1 MSSKNILVNNGLCSV
16 LDKIADFVLKE
27 NIIVNGIYRDPQYN
41 DEPKIF
47 NYGIKYKSKRKDN
60 LNIASGFSFDKKLA
74 LVKVLGEAL
83 ERYSLDIYKPKI
95 VAKGSITEI
104 SKLGQYLKPLRISPF
119 SVRQLK
125 QRENSK
131 FVIRNSSKFSWS
143 EAVFLNKN
151 KKILIPSQ
159 LISFNHSLI
168 DGEPEIMPIN
178 STGTAFGLTF
188 DEALYRA
195 LCEAIERDAFVISY
209 LNKLPSPRIDLK
221 SLNDTK
227 IDKILDILG
236 RYKLEVFVLD
246 LTMDIGIPV
255 FGALVIDK
263 TGLGPAISL
272 GLKAGW
278 ETKNCII
285 GAIEESLMTRSWI
298 RDKSFYINPKSKKV
312 IKIENIE
319 QRALLWFPTQMIEH
333 LNFWLKN
340 KNIIRIDTKK
350 KSDNKLEKTLKSLID
365 NGMNIIYKD
374 ITPKVIKNAGFFV
387 IRTLIPELQPLYL
400 NEKYK
405 FLGSKRLYDV
415 PPKLGFTKKNE
426 AGLNKVPHP
435 FL

>member
-1 MSSKNILVNNGLCSV
+1 MSSKNILVNKRLYSV

-27 NIIVNGIYRDPQYN
+27 NTIVSGIYRDPQYN

-74 LVKVLGEAL
+74 LVKVLGETL

-104 SKLGQYLKPLRISPF
+104 SKLGQYLKPLEISPF

-125 QRENSK
+125 QRKNSK
-131 FVIRNSSKFSWS
+131 FVIKNNSKFSWS

-168 DGEPEIMPIN
+168 DGEPVIMPIN

-188 DEALYRA
+188 DDTLDRA
-195 LCEAIERDAFVISY
+195 LCEIIERDAFVISY
-209 LNKLPSPRIDLK
+209 LNKLPSPKIDLK

-227 IDKILDILG
+227 INKILDILG

-312 IKIENIE
+312 IEIESIE

-333 LNFWLKN
+333 LDFWLKN
-340 KNIIRIDTKK
+340 KNIIKIDTKK
-350 KSDNKLEKTLKSLID
+350 KSDNELEKTLKSLID
-365 NGMNIIYKD
+365 NGMSIIYKD

-405 FLGSKRLYDV
+405 FLGSKRLYEV
-415 PPKLGFTKKNE
+415 PPKLGFAKQSE
-426 AGLNKVPHP
+426 SGLNKIPHP

>member
-1 MSSKNILVNNGLCSV
+1 MSSKNILVNNDLCSV

-27 NIIVNGIYRDPQYN
+27 NTIINGIYRDPQYN

-47 NYGIKYKSKRKDN
+47 NYGIRYKNTRKDN
-60 LNIASGFSFDKKLA
+60 LNIASGFSFNKQLA
-74 LVKVLGEAL
+74 LVRVLGEAL

-95 VAKGSITEI
+95 VAKGSIAKI
-104 SKLGQYLKPLRISPF
+104 SKQGQYLEPLRVSPF
-119 SVRQLK
+119 SIKQLK
-125 QRENSK
+125 QKKNSK
-131 FVIRNSSKFSWS
+131 FIIRNSSKFSWS

-195 LCEAIERDAFVISY
+195 LCEAIERDAFMINY
-209 LNKLPSPRIDLK
+209 LNKIPSPRIDLK
-221 SLNDTK
+221 SLNDVDLNK
-227 IDKILDILG
+227 IIDILE
-236 RYKLEVFVLD
+236 RYKLEVFVFD
-246 LTMDIGIPV
+246 LTTDIEIPV
-255 FGALVIDK
+255 FEALVLDR
-263 TGLGPAISL
+263 TGLGPAVSL

-298 RDKSFYINPKSKKV
+298 RDNSFHINPGPKKV
-312 IKIENIE
+312 EEIENIE
-319 QRALLWFPTQMIEH
+319 QRAFLWFPTQMIEQ
-333 LNFWLKN
+333 LDFWLKN
-340 KNIIRIDTKK
+340 KNIAKVDTEK
-350 KSDNKLEKTLKSLID
+350 KSGNKLEKTLRLLID
-365 NGMNIIYKD
+365 NGMTIIYKD
-374 ITPKVIKNAGFFV
+374 ITPNVIKNAGFFV

-405 FLGSKRLYDV
+405 FLGNKRLYNV
-415 PPKLGFTKKNE
+415 PLKLGFTKKNE
-426 AGLNKVPHP
+426 SDLNKVPHP